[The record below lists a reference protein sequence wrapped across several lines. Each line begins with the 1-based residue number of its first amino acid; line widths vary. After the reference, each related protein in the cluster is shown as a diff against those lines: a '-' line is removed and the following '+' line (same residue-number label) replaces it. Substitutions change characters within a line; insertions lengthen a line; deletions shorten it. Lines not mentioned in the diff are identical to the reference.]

1 MLTDKERVSALLIN
15 LDDWSWD
22 LFPKYVIDKE
32 TGDALIAEIKRYQ
45 KEQKKLRA
53 RAKRNAIRRI
63 KRDILR

>member
-45 KEQKKLRA
+45 KERKKLRA
-53 RAKRNAIRRI
+53 REKRNVLRRV
-63 KRDILR
+63 KRSNL